1 MGLHRRSL
9 PPVRGENS
17 HRSSY
22 TLSRVNDRYTSP
34 GRCSATKL
42 LAVLALFIS
51 AAAGAQSYPA
61 RPVRLIVPAA
71 PGGGTDITARS
82 VVPAKADNLGQPIVI
97 ENRGGAGGVVGSEV
111 VAKAAPDGYTLL
123 MVYISHATNP
133 TLVTKLPYDT
143 ERDFTPITL
152 ISHEPTVLVT
162 HPSNP
167 AKSLGEFIA
176 WVKDA
181 SRAGKLSYATD
192 PGSAGFLAAELF
204 LQRIGAKVQY
214 IPYKG
219 SGPAAADVVAG
230 HVPYMWSVISI
241 VTPYA
246 KGGRLKPLAV
256 AAEKRAAALP
266 EVPTTAQAGIS
277 DFAVSGW
284 DGLVAPAE
292 TPRNVADAVYAATIK
307 ALKSEAVLS
316 RLAASGSLPIGAGP
330 DELDKH
336 IRAEIARWNK
346 VLTAAGV
353 QPTN

>member
-1 MGLHRRSL
+1 MTRIF
-9 PPVRGENS
+9 
-17 HRSSY
+17 
-22 TLSRVNDRYTSP
+22 
-34 GRCSATKL
+34 
-42 LAVLALFIS
+42 AVLALSLAAAS
-51 AAAGAQSYPA
+51 AAAQYPQ
-61 RPVRLIVPAA
+61 RPIRLIVPAA

-82 VVPAKADNLGQPIVI
+82 IVPAIADNLGQPMVI
-97 ENRGGAGGVVGSEV
+97 ENRGGAGGVVGTEM
-111 VAKAAPDGYTLL
+111 VAKSAPDGYTLL

-167 AKSLGEFIA
+167 AKSLVEFIA
-176 WVKDA
+176 WVKQE

-246 KGGRLKPLAV
+246 KGGRLKALAT
-256 AAEKRAAALP
+256 ADKQRAPALP
-266 EVPTTAQAGIS
+266 DVPTAGEAGLP

-284 DGLVAPAE
+284 YGLVAPAR
-292 TPRNVADAVYAATIK
+292 TPRNVVDAVYAATIK

-330 DELDKH
+330 DEFAAH
-336 IRAEIARWNK
+336 IKSEIARWNR